1 VLESGDFTDLGLDAP
16 PAILLSLCVPGLSAR
31 GLEGS
36 TMARVVTLTIGD
48 KKIDL
53 PVIEGTE
60 SELGLDI
67 TKLRAETGYIT
78 YDPALGNTGACKS
91 AITFIDGD
99 KGYLR
104 FRGVP
109 IEQLAEKSDFIETAY
124 LLIFG
129 KFPTAEERKR
139 FSQRLSDNA
148 SVNSEFK
155 KVFQSF
161 PRTAAPMAALS
172 AMINTAACF
181 NSDFVNPDGDP
192 AQFEESAARLI
203 SKTRTIAAYIYRMS
217 KGLPYLDPDP
227 KLPFVDNFL
236 HMMFSLPDAPYEVH
250 AEVSHALNL
259 ILLLHA
265 DHEQNCST
273 STVRMVG
280 SSRANLFASCAAGV
294 CALWGPLHGGANV
307 EVLDMLD
314 VIHKGGMSAEQ
325 YLEQVKEKKV
335 LLYGFG
341 HRVYKNFDPR
351 AKILKESSDKVL
363 AKIGVKDPLLDIAR
377 KLEELA
383 LKDAYFVDRKLYP
396 NVDFYSGII
405 MKAIGI
411 PVDMFTVMFAIGRM
425 PGWIAQWKEQHDE
438 NVRIARPRQIY
449 TGPTKTDYVPVAQRK

>member
-1 VLESGDFTDLGLDAP
+1 
-16 PAILLSLCVPGLSAR
+16 
-31 GLEGS
+31 
-36 TMARVVTLTIGD
+36 MARVGTLTVGD
-48 KKIDL
+48 KKIEL
-53 PVIEGTE
+53 PVVEGSE
-60 SELGLDI
+60 GELGLDI

-78 YDPALGNTGACKS
+78 YDPALGDTGACKS

-104 FRGVP
+104 YRGIP
-109 IEQLAEKSDFIETAY
+109 IEQLAEKSDFVEVAF

-129 KFPTAEERKR
+129 KLPTADERKR
-139 FSQRLSDNA
+139 FSQRLTVSA
-148 SVNSEFK
+148 PLHESFK
-155 KVFQSF
+155 PLLQHF
-161 PRTAAPMAALS
+161 PCKSAPMAALS
-172 AMINTAACF
+172 AMINAASCF
-181 NSDFVNPDGDP
+181 NDDVADPEGDE
-192 AQFEESAARLI
+192 AFEEAAARLI
-203 SKTRTIAAYIYRMS
+203 SKTRTVATYIYRAANQ
-217 KGLPYLDPDP
+217 LPYNDPDP
-227 KLPFVDNFL
+227 KLPYVANFL
-236 HMMFSLPDAPYEVH
+236 HMMFSLPGKPYEVH
-250 AEVSHALNL
+250 AEVAEALNL

-280 SSRANLFASCAAGV
+280 SSKASLFASCAAGV

-307 EVLDMLD
+307 EVLEMLD
-314 VIHKGGMSAEQ
+314 VIHKGGMTAEQ
-325 YLEQVKEKKV
+325 YLEQVKKKEV

-363 AKIGVKDPLLDIAR
+363 AKLGVRDPLLDIAR
-377 KLEELA
+377 RLEALA

-411 PVDMFTVMFAIGRM
+411 PVDLFTVMFAMGRM
-425 PGWIAQWKEQHDE
+425 PGWIAQWKEQRDE

-449 TGPTKTDYVPVAQRK
+449 TGPAKTDYVPVAARK